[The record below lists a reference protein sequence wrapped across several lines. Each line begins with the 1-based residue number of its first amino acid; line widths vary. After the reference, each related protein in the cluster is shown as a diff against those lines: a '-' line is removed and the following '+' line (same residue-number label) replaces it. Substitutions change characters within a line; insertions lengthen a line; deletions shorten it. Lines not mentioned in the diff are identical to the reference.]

1 MAFHRHQSSSTKRNS
16 FMVIHKKLGKIY
28 IKFSHKVICGAVGK
42 LTWLNIRFVFTNSA
56 VLQNQMKIT
65 LVWIFNFIL
74 RPKKLLP
81 EKRWIFHKMVMVL
94 WEEKHLLSN
103 CLEVD
108 DNDSAFSIQ
117 AILHS
122 WAGLVIVVDLRRRNV
137 TWLIVP
143 PMTWFATPAF
153 PLRDLFHVRRRP
165 TSAPSAEFDLFG
177 GSSAS
182 FNTLATSLSIVT
194 GTAVFPWRRNLG
206 MRVQAGFL
214 AGMMIMS
221 VGWAR

>member
-1 MAFHRHQSSSTKRNS
+1 M
-16 FMVIHKKLGKIY
+16 
-28 IKFSHKVICGAVGK
+28 
-42 LTWLNIRFVFTNSA
+42 
-56 VLQNQMKIT
+56 
-65 LVWIFNFIL
+65 
-74 RPKKLLP
+74 
-81 EKRWIFHKMVMVL
+81 
-94 WEEKHLLSN
+94 
-103 CLEVD
+103 
-108 DNDSAFSIQ
+108 
-117 AILHS
+117 
-122 WAGLVIVVDLRRRNV
+122 

-143 PMTWFATPAF
+143 TMTWFATPAF
-153 PLRDLFHVRRRP
+153 PLRDLFHVRRRL

-221 VGWAR
+221 VG